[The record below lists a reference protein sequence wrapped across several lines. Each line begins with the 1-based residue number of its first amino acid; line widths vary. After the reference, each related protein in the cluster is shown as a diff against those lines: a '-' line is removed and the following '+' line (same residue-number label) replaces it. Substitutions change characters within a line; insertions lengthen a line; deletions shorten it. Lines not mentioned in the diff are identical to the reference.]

1 MRTRLMALTLGLL
14 VATSPFL
21 LAHHS
26 FSAEY
31 DSNQPVKVTGTVT
44 RVDWQNPHI
53 WFFVDVKDEQGKV
66 SNWGF
71 SGAPR
76 ACSSAAASAGTRSRL
91 ATSWSSKDSERE
103 TDRTTH
109 RAAR

>member
-31 DSNQPVKVTGTVT
+31 DSNQPVKVTG
-44 RVDWQNPHI
+44 
-53 WFFVDVKDEQGKV
+53 
-66 SNWGF
+66 
-71 SGAPR
+71 
-76 ACSSAAASAGTRSRL
+76 L
-91 ATSWSSKDSERE
+91 
-103 TDRTTH
+103 
-109 RAAR
+109 

>member
-31 DSNQPVKVTGTVT
+31 DSNKPVKVTGVVT
-44 RVDWQNPHI
+44 KVEWTESAHLVLRGR
-53 WFFVDVKDEQGKV
+53 EGRAGQGHEL
-66 SNWGF
+66 GILRL
-71 SGAPR
+71 ALP
-76 ACSSAAASAGTRSRL
+76 ACSSAAASAATR
-91 ATSWSSKDSERE
+91 
-103 TDRTTH
+103 
-109 RAAR
+109 